1 MNKTRHAAAFFGGS
15 IESYQF
21 SMINIR
27 GAYFIVIALWH
38 KTPHK
43 VAQKIKYKNAFYL
56 RKHLTAFW
64 QKVKVY
70 FALFAMCEYKC
81 WQAGICLYAS
91 TFLLYWI
98 LFGRGPPFL
107 PYKRDKDVVYA
118 NSTLRVFSCVEKNV
132 FFRSNMKIFFELGEG
147 NGARAKRAV
156 LT

>member
-56 RKHLTAFW
+56 RKHL
-64 QKVKVY
+64 K
-70 FALFAMCEYKC
+70 LFDKK
-81 WQAGICLYAS
+81 S
-91 TFLLYWI
+91 KSI
-98 LFGRGPPFL
+98 LRFL
-107 PYKRDKDVVYA
+107 PCVSTNVGRQEFVYTHRLFYFTESCLEEA
-118 NSTLRVFSCVEKNV
+118 LPSSRTKGIRTLY
-132 FFRSNMKIFFELGEG
+132 MQIQL
-147 NGARAKRAV
+147 
-156 LT
+156 